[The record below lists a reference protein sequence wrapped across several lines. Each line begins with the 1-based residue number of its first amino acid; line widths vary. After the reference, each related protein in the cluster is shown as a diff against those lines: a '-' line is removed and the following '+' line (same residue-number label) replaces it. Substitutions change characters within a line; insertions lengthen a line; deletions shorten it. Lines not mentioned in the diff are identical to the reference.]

1 MRHVSGLEGFNSREN
16 ILSLYSGDH
25 EIGEQ
30 KKFRW
35 KFFSPSKF
43 FLVIM
48 PTYFSGHQ
56 KWKNPIQLD
65 RITSDTWR
73 FRWNYTSSCWPNRFF
88 WESKFSAYHVIQ
100 GLSDLPSWTKRSSNL
115 WTHNFYFYLDFN
127 EHFSFLNTRS
137 GHFLC
142 IQKIRA
148 CHK

>member
-48 PTYFSGHQ
+48 PTYFSGH
-56 KWKNPIQLD
+56 
-65 RITSDTWR
+65 
-73 FRWNYTSSCWPNRFF
+73 
-88 WESKFSAYHVIQ
+88 
-100 GLSDLPSWTKRSSNL
+100 
-115 WTHNFYFYLDFN
+115 
-127 EHFSFLNTRS
+127 
-137 GHFLC
+137 
-142 IQKIRA
+142 
-148 CHK
+148 